1 MSEFRRQNGQTAAA
15 PSAGVTMISLNSLI
29 LHRSRVREGGVVSI
43 GDAEQETSE
52 WSIESLYVQCAG
64 VVNLF
69 IPDQGG
75 VATSQLHIMWVAV
88 VRF

>member
-1 MSEFRRQNGQTAAA
+1 MSEFRRQNGRRCAECRGHCGQFELSHSPTKEGA
-15 PSAGVTMISLNSLI
+15 
-29 LHRSRVREGGVVSI
+29 EGGVVSI